1 MQTLCINAKDSPA
14 TVDADDAGATA
25 IEYGLMA
32 GLIAVA
38 CLGALV
44 LMGNAVTNL
53 YTAWVQP
60 ALAAL

>member
-1 MQTLCINAKDSPA
+1 MQTLRIN
-14 TVDADDAGATA
+14 TDDTGVTA

-32 GLIAVA
+32 GLIAVV

-53 YTAWVQP
+53 YAAWVVP